1 MRKIVRLTEGDLH
14 RIIKESVNNIITEL
28 DWKTKMNYLKGR
40 QRQGDEAYRQGNEK
54 MARKYWDKASDAKY
68 DTRDEFERKYN
79 GKPYRGMRDDKFKMD
94 DIYPRSGD
102 FYTSMNNGK
111 CGYSYVSKNGNAP
124 EGSYADYDLDNFE
137 DKNDVDTFRRMN
149 KDVNDYVN
157 GKSQYVKGKGW
168 Q

>member
-1 MRKIVRLTEGDLH
+1 MKKIVRLTEGDLH

-68 DTRDEFERKYN
+68 DTRDEFDRKYN
-79 GKPYRGMRDDKFKMD
+79 GKPFRGMSDDKFNMC
-94 DIYPRSGD
+94 DIYPGNGDICTRYRGKGNYDHYATNGVPDDSYDYLSG
-102 FYTSMNNGK
+102 S
-111 CGYSYVSKNGNAP
+111 
-124 EGSYADYDLDNFE
+124 ER
-137 DKNDVDTFRRMN
+137 DKNDIDTFRRMN

-157 GKSQYVKGKGW
+157 GKSQYIKGKGW

>member
-1 MRKIVRLTEGDLH
+1 MKKIVRLTESDLH

-79 GKPYRGMRDDKFKMD
+79 GKPYRGMQDDKFKMD
-94 DIYPRSGD
+94 DIYPRNGDICTRYRGKGNYDHYATNGVPDDSYDYLSGSERD
-102 FYTSMNNGK
+102 
-111 CGYSYVSKNGNAP
+111 
-124 EGSYADYDLDNFE
+124 E
-137 DKNDVDTFRRMN
+137 NDIDTFRRMN

-157 GKSQYVKGKGW
+157 GKSQYIKGKGW

>member
-1 MRKIVRLTEGDLH
+1 MKKIVRLTECDLH

-79 GKPYRGMRDDKFKMD
+79 GKPYRGMQDDKFKMD
-94 DIYPRSGD
+94 DIYPRS
-102 FYTSMNNGK
+102 
-111 CGYSYVSKNGNAP
+111 AP
-124 EGSYADYDLDNFE
+124 LGSYADYDLDNFE

>member
-1 MRKIVRLTEGDLH
+1 MKKIVRLTEGDLH

-68 DTRDEFERKYN
+68 DTRDEFDRKYN
-79 GKPYRGMRDDKFKMD
+79 GKPFRGMSDDKFNMC
-94 DIYPRSGD
+94 DIYPGNGDICTRYRGKGNYDHYATNGVPDDSYDYLSG
-102 FYTSMNNGK
+102 S
-111 CGYSYVSKNGNAP
+111 
-124 EGSYADYDLDNFE
+124 ER
-137 DKNDVDTFRRMN
+137 DKNDIDAFRRMN